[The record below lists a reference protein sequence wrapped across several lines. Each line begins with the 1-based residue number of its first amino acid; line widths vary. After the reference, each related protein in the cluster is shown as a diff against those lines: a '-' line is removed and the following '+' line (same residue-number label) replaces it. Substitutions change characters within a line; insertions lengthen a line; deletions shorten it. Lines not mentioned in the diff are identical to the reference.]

1 MSTPLVNESITRI
14 RNGWS
19 TIYCSPGV
27 SANSI
32 ISVLAE
38 PGDTLKSSPK
48 SAVRRCGEV
57 VIKESRLAGGT
68 GPFKHT
74 FKRARYRQGWIA
86 AHHLLRHGISVP
98 EPLAYIERGGLGIIT
113 GNALVSSYLGGQQ
126 NVENFLNVLIQRKAG
141 ADTIHVFLSAL
152 AQAINAFTDAGA
164 RHGDLSGKNIFTAD
178 GRHFSFI
185 DLDDVTIEEAYGE
198 GLRMKNHVQLYDSF
212 CDLLSDSVLVPF
224 ITKLLTQ
231 EQDLRVWMPR
241 VREAQIQRRELV
253 EERWAREG
261 RNGSAG

>member
-1 MSTPLVNESITRI
+1 MSTPLINESITRM

-19 TIYCSPGV
+19 TIYCARDVPL
-27 SANSI
+27 NR
-32 ISVLAE
+32 VLAALAD
-38 PGDTLKSSPK
+38 PGEVLKSSPK
-48 SAVRRCGEV
+48 STVRRCGEV

-74 FKRARYRQGWIA
+74 FRRARYRQGWIA
-86 AHHLLRHGISVP
+86 AHHLSANGVSVP

-113 GNALVSSYLGGQQ
+113 SNAMLTAYLGGQQ
-126 NVENFLNVLIQRKAG
+126 NVETFLQILIQRKAG
-141 ADTIHVFLSAL
+141 PDTIHTFLGAL
-152 AQAINAFTDAGA
+152 AQAINGFTDCGA

-178 GRHFSFI
+178 GRRFSFI
-185 DLDDVTIEEAYGE
+185 DLDDVTIEENYEE

-212 CDLLSDSVLVPF
+212 CDFLSDSVLVPF
-224 ITKLLTQ
+224 ITKLITP

-253 EERWAREG
+253 EDRWAQEG
-261 RNGSAG
+261 RKGSSG